1 MLSTPLKPPATYS
14 ESFKDNSLHALRTQ
28 IAVLTTV
35 LRGSRRQERYQ
46 YHFPTSRSTQ
56 NDRQLRILSHI
67 CTLLETGSHHG
78 KGGGEESAATGFI
91 DANGIISIVLARNT
105 STHESPKSAVDV
117 AIEGTDNGRALV
129 EDWENHRY
137 AQS

>member
-1 MLSTPLKPPATYS
+1 MSSAPLKASAAAYS

-35 LRGSRRQERYQ
+35 LRGWQPMDYC
-46 YHFPTSRSTQ
+46 PTSRSTRD
-56 NDRQLRILSHI
+56 DRQLRILSHI
-67 CTLLETGSHHG
+67 CTLLGTGSHHG
-78 KGGGEESAATGFI
+78 KDGGEESAATGFI
-91 DANGIISIVLARNT
+91 DANGIVSIVLARNT

-129 EDWENHRY
+129 EDWKNHRY

>member
-1 MLSTPLKPPATYS
+1 MSSAPLKVSAAYS

-35 LRGSRRQERYQ
+35 LRGWRPM
-46 YHFPTSRSTQ
+46 HHCPTSWST
-56 NDRQLRILSHI
+56 RELRILSHI
-67 CTLLETGSHHG
+67 CTLLGTGSHND

-91 DANGIISIVLARNT
+91 DANGIVSIVLARNT
-105 STHESPKSAVDV
+105 STHESPKAAVDV

-129 EDWENHRY
+129 EDLENHRY

>member
-1 MLSTPLKPPATYS
+1 MIMSSTSLEIRTVAPSSDL
-14 ESFKDNSLHALRTQ
+14 FKDNDLHALRTQ

-35 LRGSRRQERYQ
+35 LRGWQPGDQR
-46 YHFPTSRSTQ
+46 PTSRSARD
-56 NDRQLRILSHI
+56 DRNLRLLSHV
-67 CTLLETGSHHG
+67 CTLLGTGSHHG

-91 DANGIISIVLARNT
+91 DANGIVSIVLARNT

-117 AIEGTDNGRALV
+117 ATEGTDNGRALV

>member
-1 MLSTPLKPPATYS
+1 MWITS
-14 ESFKDNSLHALRTQ
+14 HAWPFGNLTGVVFSMS
-28 IAVLTTV
+28 VLTTV
-35 LRGSRRQERYQ
+35 LRGWRPM
-46 YHFPTSRSTQ
+46 HHCPTSWST
-56 NDRQLRILSHI
+56 RELRILSHI

-91 DANGIISIVLARNT
+91 DANGIVSIVLARNT

-117 AIEGTDNGRALV
+117 AIEGTDKGRALV
-129 EDWENHRY
+129 EDWKNHRY